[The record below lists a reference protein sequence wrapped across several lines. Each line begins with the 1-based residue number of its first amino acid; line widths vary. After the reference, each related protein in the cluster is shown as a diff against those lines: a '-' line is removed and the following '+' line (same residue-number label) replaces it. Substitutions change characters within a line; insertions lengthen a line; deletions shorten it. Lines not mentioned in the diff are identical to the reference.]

1 MPQILVIDD
10 DAWILN
16 MMRLALT
23 RFDYQVET
31 AETARQGIQ
40 KFDESHFDLVIT
52 DIRMPGL
59 SGDHVLGH
67 IRKSPKQS
75 TPVIGFSGTPWLLK
89 DTDFDMVLSKPFA
102 LKEMLSAVGNLLTK
116 PPLTAAYA

>member
-10 DAWILN
+10 DVGILK
-16 MMRLALT
+16 MMQLALT

-40 KFDESHFDLVIT
+40 KFDQSHFDLVIT
-52 DIRMPGL
+52 DIRMPGWD
-59 SGDHVLGH
+59 GNYVLGH

-89 DTDFDMVLSKPFA
+89 DADFDMVLSKPFA
-102 LKEMLSAVGNLLTK
+102 LKDMLSAVGNLIPK
-116 PPLTAAYA
+116 APITAAYA

>member
-10 DAWILN
+10 DAGILN

>member
-10 DAWILN
+10 DTGILN

-23 RFDYQVET
+23 RYDYQVET
-31 AETARQGIQ
+31 AATARQGIQ

-52 DIRMPGL
+52 DMRMPGL
-59 SGDHVLGH
+59 SGNHVLGH

-75 TPVIGFSGTPWLLK
+75 TPIIGFSGTPWLLEN
-89 DTDFDMVLSKPFA
+89 TDFDRVLSKPFA
-102 LKEMLSAVGNLLTK
+102 LKDLISAVGDLLTK
-116 PPLTAAYA
+116 PPLAAASA

>member
-1 MPQILVIDD
+1 MQ
-10 DAWILN
+10 
-16 MMRLALT
+16 LALT

-40 KFDESHFDLVIT
+40 KFDEGHFDLVIT
-52 DIRMPGL
+52 DICMPGL
-59 SGDHVLGH
+59 SGDHVLRH

-89 DTDFDMVLSKPFA
+89 DGDFDMVLSKPFA
-102 LKEMLSAVGNLLTK
+102 LKDLISAVGDLLTK
-116 PPLTAAYA
+116 LPLTAAYA

>member
-10 DAWILN
+10 DEGILN
-16 MMRLALT
+16 LMRLALT

-40 KFDESHFDLVIT
+40 KFDDSHFDLVIT
-52 DIRMPGL
+52 DMLMPGL
-59 SGDHVLGH
+59 SGNHVLGH

-75 TPVIGFSGTPWLLK
+75 TPVIGVSGTPWLLK
-89 DTDFDMVLSKPFA
+89 DTDFDMVISKPFV
-102 LKEMLSAVGNLLTK
+102 LKDLISTVGNLLTK
-116 PPLTAAYA
+116 PPITAAYA